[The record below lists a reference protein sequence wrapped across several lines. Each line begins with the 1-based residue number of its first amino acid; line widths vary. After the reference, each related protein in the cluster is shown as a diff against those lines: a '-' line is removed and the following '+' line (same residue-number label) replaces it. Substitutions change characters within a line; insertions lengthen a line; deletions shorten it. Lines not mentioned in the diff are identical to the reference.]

1 MDISVVPEVILV
13 SKIRC
18 PSMVEQIENN
28 AKQNVSPFVRDIM
41 THGAVTASEE
51 LSVAEVITIMNKSRV
66 GATVVVKDDGSVSG
80 IFTERDLLMK
90 MNDTGFDA
98 KRTKVSMV
106 MTSGPKTIDADAR
119 LSTLWPQINE
129 WGFRHIPVV
138 ADGALVGMLSMRD
151 VFRLRLWNMETQLD
165 QEIRSLQQLRSLL
178 HLDTD
183 ERAKELLRINERL
196 SQLALT
202 DDLTGLY
209 NHRYLMRRLQEE
221 VSRSQRSKTTLSLLF
236 VDIDRFKRV
245 NDAHGHAAG
254 DQVLR
259 GFANIMR
266 NTVEGGSVLARV
278 RRHDVV
284 ARYGGEEFALL
295 LPMTDTE
302 AAMVVAER
310 VRAAVESTPIPFNDG
325 RQVTVTVSIGVATLP
340 IHGSNEEGLLAA
352 ADEALYRAKRAGRN
366 QITHAREHR
375 SNR

>member
-1 MDISVVPEVILV
+1 VAFRLFINGNGNTTVPEAVV
-13 SKIRC
+13 KSKIGC
-18 PSMVEQIENN
+18 SSMVMQTENN
-28 AKQNVSPFVRDIM
+28 TKQDVSPLIRDIM
-41 THGAVTASEE
+41 THGVVTAPEE
-51 LSVAEVITIMNKSRV
+51 LSVTEVVAIMNKAQV
-66 GATVVVKDDGSVSG
+66 GAVVVAKDDGSVSG
-80 IFTERDLLMK
+80 IFTERDLLTK
-90 MNDTGFDA
+90 MNDSGFDP
-98 KRTKVSMV
+98 KRTKVSEV
-106 MTSGPKTIDADAR
+106 MTVRPETIDADAR
-119 LSTLWPQINE
+119 LSVLWPQINE

-138 ADGALVGMLSMRD
+138 SNGEPVGMLSLRD

-165 QEIRSLQQLRSLL
+165 QEIRSLQQLRSLI
-178 HLDTD
+178 HLDKD

-221 VSRSQRSKTTLSLLF
+221 VSRAQRSQTFLSLLF

-245 NDAHGHAAG
+245 NDVHGHAAG

-259 GFANIMR
+259 GFANILR
-266 NTVEGGSVLARV
+266 NTVEGGSVLGRI

-295 LPMTDTE
+295 LPMTDTD

-310 VRAAVESTPIPFNDG
+310 VRAAVESTPIPYSDDD
-325 RQVTVTVSIGVATLP
+325 QVTVTVSVGVATLP

-352 ADEALYRAKRAGRN
+352 ADEALLTGRPG
-366 QITHAREHR
+366 
-375 SNR
+375 